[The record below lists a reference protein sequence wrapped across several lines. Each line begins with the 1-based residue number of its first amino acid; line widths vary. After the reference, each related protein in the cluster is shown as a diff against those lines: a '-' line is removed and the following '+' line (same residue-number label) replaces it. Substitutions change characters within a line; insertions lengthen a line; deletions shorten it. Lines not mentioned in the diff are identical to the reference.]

1 MSTRFIQLGKVAV
14 VFDHEY
20 ESKHV
25 ISKKTGLTTV
35 GSFPK
40 ATKIKMDTGSE
51 VIETRVS
58 CSYKDHFT
66 YEKGRKTALKKAF
79 SLVTNKSNLD
89 KIDRKR
95 VWDEY
100 NKLKPGGRW

>member
-1 MSTRFIQLGKVAV
+1 MIRMIQLGKVGIS
-14 VFDHEY
+14 FEHEY

-25 ISKKTGLTTV
+25 TNKKTGLTTV
-35 GSFPK
+35 VDFPR
-40 ATKIKMDTGSE
+40 ATRIKLDTGYE

-58 CSYKDHFT
+58 CSHKDHFT
-66 YEKGRKTALKKAF
+66 YEKGRKLALKRAF
-79 SLVTNKSNLD
+79 SLVTTKSNLD